1 MKKAGNTL
9 RKLISENS
17 YFSFTNQSLN
27 FLTPVVEH
35 PAREE

>member
-1 MKKAGNTL
+1 MKKGGDTL

-17 YFSFTNQSLN
+17 YFSFMNQSLN

-35 PAREE
+35 PAHEE